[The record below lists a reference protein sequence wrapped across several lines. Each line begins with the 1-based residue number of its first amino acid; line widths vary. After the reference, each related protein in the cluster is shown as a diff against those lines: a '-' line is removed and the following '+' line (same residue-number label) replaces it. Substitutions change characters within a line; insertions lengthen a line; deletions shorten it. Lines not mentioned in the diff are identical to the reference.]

1 MVIGPP
7 PARPTRVAVV
17 DSDPSFAAVAVS
29 GLRFADGLEVVAIAP
44 APIDVVDR
52 LVVWR
57 ADIVVL
63 DLHLYGPETGHPL
76 VTELKGRG
84 IDVVLTTDDPPA
96 TIVDHCPVHD
106 KARARTSLYA
116 LVEAVRRHRQ
126 AVDVLAD

>member
-1 MVIGPP
+1 MRSGPP
-7 PARPTRVAVV
+7 LARPTRVAVV
-17 DSDPSFAAVAVS
+17 DSDQGFAAVAAS

-52 LVVWR
+52 LVTWR

-63 DLHLYGPETGHPL
+63 DLHLYGPGTGRPL

-84 IDVVLTTDDPPA
+84 IDVVLTTEDPSA
-96 TIVDHCPVHD
+96 AIVDHCPVHD
-106 KARARTSLYA
+106 KARSRTSLYA

-126 AVDVLAD
+126 AVEAFAD